1 MSVSEQLRTHPLPP
15 PNPSLILTCYQ
26 LTVDRLKGG
35 GGGGRYAVAQ
45 ILIIAA
51 FKKGFLKRG

>member
-1 MSVSEQLRTHPLPP
+1 MSVFEHMCTYPS
-15 PNPSLILTCYQ
+15 PNLILSLTCYQ
-26 LTVDRLKGG
+26 LTVDGLRG

-51 FKKGFLKRG
+51 FKEGFFKRG

>member
-1 MSVSEQLRTHPLPP
+1 MSVFEHMCTYPS
-15 PNPSLILTCYQ
+15 PNLILSLTCYQ
-26 LTVDRLKGG
+26 LTVDGLKGG

-51 FKKGFLKRG
+51 FKKGFFKRG

>member
-15 PNPSLILTCYQ
+15 HPSLILTCYQ
-26 LTVDRLKGG
+26 LTVDGLRGV

-51 FKKGFLKRG
+51 FKEGFFKRG